1 MSTFGCQTGDT
12 LVEVM
17 RHRLTLVSVMALVAV
32 LVPAVPT
39 LGTSGRMSV
48 SSDTTLTEDHLGGV
62 DIVADDVTLDCAGNS
77 VIGPGIDG
85 RHGIDLGD
93 VSGVTVK
100 NCTVTGF
107 VAGFDI
113 YSSNGNRFI
122 GNASSGNDAGF
133 TLRFSSENVLQ
144 DNVVDGNQFAGFF
157 VTDESSGNLLEGN
170 TASNNDVGF
179 QLAGLGVAGNTVRHN
194 FATGNL
200 DGYSAITSSPGT
212 GNLYFDNACV
222 GNTDDSTPS
231 GLCGRF
237 ADDGS
242 TLFEADTEWMAAEGI
257 TQGCGPALFCPDDL
271 VTRGQMAAFVVRALG
286 YTDNGGGNLFSDD
299 NGSIFEDEIDKM
311 ATAGVAQGCAP
322 DLFCP
327 DAFVT
332 RGQMAAFLSRALNL
346 PDGAVNTFVDDDG
359 SVFEADIAKI
369 AEASITKGCTTDGTR
384 FCPDDFV
391 TRGQMA
397 AFLRRGLE

>member
-1 MSTFGCQTGDT
+1 MS
-12 LVEVM
+12 
-17 RHRLTLVSVMALVAV
+17 HRLTLVSLMALVAV

-85 RHGIDLGD
+85 KHGIKLGD

-122 GNASSGNDAGF
+122 GNTSSGNDAGF
-133 TLRFSSENVLQ
+133 TLRFSNENVLR

-179 QLAGLGVAGNTVRHN
+179 QLAGLAGLGVAGNTVRHN

-200 DGYSAITSSPGT
+200 DGYSDITSSPGT
-212 GNLYFDNACV
+212 GNFYFDNACV
-222 GNTDDSTPS
+222 GNTVDSTPP

-242 TLFEADTEWMAAEGI
+242 TLFEADTEWMAAQGI
-257 TQGCGPALFCPDDL
+257 TQGCGPGLYCPDDF
-271 VTRGQMAAFVVRALG
+271 VTRGQMAAFLVRALG
-286 YTDNGGGNLFSDD
+286 YTDNGGGNLFGDD
-299 NGSIFEDEIDKM
+299 NGSIFEDDIDKL
-311 ATAGVAQGCAP
+311 ATAGVTQGCGP
-322 DLFCP
+322 GLYCP

-359 SVFEADIAKI
+359 SIFEADIAKI
-369 AEASITKGCTTDGTR
+369 AEAGITKGCTADGSK
-384 FCPDDFV
+384 FCPNDQV

-397 AFLRRGLE
+397 AFLRRALE

>member
-1 MSTFGCQTGDT
+1 MS
-12 LVEVM
+12 
-17 RHRLTLVSVMALVAV
+17 HRLTLVSLMALVAV

-85 RHGIDLGD
+85 KHGIKLGD

-122 GNASSGNDAGF
+122 GNTSSGNDAGF
-133 TLRFSSENVLQ
+133 TLRFSNENVLR

-200 DGYSAITSSPGT
+200 DGYSDITSSPGT
-212 GNLYFDNACV
+212 GNFYFDNACV
-222 GNTDDSTPS
+222 GNTVDSTPP

-242 TLFEADTEWMAAEGI
+242 TLFEADTEWMAAQGI
-257 TQGCGPALFCPDDL
+257 TQGCGPGLYCPDDF
-271 VTRGQMAAFVVRALG
+271 VTRGQMAVFLVRALG

-299 NGSIFEDEIDKM
+299 NGSIFEDDIDKL
-311 ATAGVAQGCAP
+311 ATAGVTKGCGGP
-322 DLFCP
+322 GLYCP
-327 DAFVT
+327 DDKVT
-332 RGQMAAFLSRALNL
+332 RGQMAAFLVRALGYTDNGGGNL
-346 PDGAVNTFVDDDG
+346 FTDDNG
-359 SVFEADIAKI
+359 SIFEDDIDKLAT
-369 AEASITKGCTTDGTR
+369 AGVTKGCGPGLY
-384 FCPDDFV
+384 CPDDKV

-397 AFLRRGLE
+397 AFLHRALG